1 MNTIKTGFLLLV
13 LTLIL
18 IYGGLALGGEQGMTF
33 ALLFAALMNFG
44 AFFWSDK
51 IALAMSGAQPVTP
64 QQAPQLYRIVE
75 GLCARNGLPTPRLYL
90 IPQAQPNA
98 FATGRSPQKAAV
110 AVTAGLLETMNEQE
124 LEGVLAH

>member
-1 MNTIKTGFLLLV
+1 MNAIKTGFLLLV

-51 IALAMSGAQPVTP
+51 IALAMSGARPVTP
-64 QQAPQLYRIVE
+64 EQAPQLYRLTE
-75 GLCARNGLPTPRLYL
+75 SLCQRARAADAAALRHPAGPAQRFRYR
-90 IPQAQPNA
+90 AQPA
-98 FATGRSPQKAAV
+98 ESSRGSDGR
-110 AVTAGLLETMNEQE
+110 TAGGDERA
-124 LEGVLAH
+124 GARGRAGA